1 MRTDI
6 GKYDLLIE
14 KVKSTTPEM
23 RSPERVMD
31 GVMAGISARAHKKD
45 SGILIRI
52 TAICASVAAT
62 LLIGL
67 FINESIGVTAK
78 EENREYMQ
86 RRDVVFYGELRS
98 GRNSV
103 TDLNYTGILKSRIA
117 ENQSISKLYYN
128 ISSRHIN

>member
-31 GVMAGISARAHKKD
+31 GVMAGISARSYKKD
-45 SGILIRI
+45 SGTLIRI

-67 FINESIGVTAK
+67 FINESIGITAK

-86 RRDVVFYGELRS
+86 RRGVVFYGDLRS
-98 GRNSV
+98 GGNSV